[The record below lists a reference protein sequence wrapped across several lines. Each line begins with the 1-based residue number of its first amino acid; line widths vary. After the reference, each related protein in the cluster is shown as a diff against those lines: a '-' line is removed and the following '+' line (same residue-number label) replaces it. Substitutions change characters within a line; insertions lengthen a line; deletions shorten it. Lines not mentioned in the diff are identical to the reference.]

1 MGHFVSG
8 NVSLQLERYPEEES
22 AELQAWEA
30 ADEYLLQELE
40 GVQPDGPVLIFNDQ
54 FGALTCALHSHHP
67 ISIGDS
73 YISQQALLRNLVRNE
88 LPADCVT
95 WQDTLQALPENPALV
110 VIKIPKTLALLE
122 HQLLM
127 LKAVMGPQTQIL
139 AAAKARDIHTSTL
152 KLFERIIGPTR
163 TSLAWKKAR
172 LVYATPDLALSAPV
186 SPYPTVWT
194 LEGSGERIHNH
205 ANVFS
210 RASLDIGARFFMQH
224 IPSGMSGTLVDL
236 GCGNGV
242 IGLTALKQN
251 PDADVIF
258 IDESYMALQSSRIN
272 IQENHP
278 EFMSRC
284 RFIVGNSLEDIP
296 ANSIQLILCNP
307 PFHQLQSITDHIAW
321 QMFRDARRCLK
332 KGGWLRI
339 IGNRHLAYHLK
350 LRRLFNQCTTVAG
363 NKKFVILESEK

>member
-1 MGHFVSG
+1 MGHFVSD

-30 ADEYLLQELE
+30 ADEYLLQALVD
-40 GVQPDGPVLIFNDQ
+40 VQPEGPVLIFNDQ
-54 FGALTCALHSHHP
+54 FGALTCALYSYHP
-67 ISIGDS
+67 VSVGDS
-73 YISQQALLRNLVRNE
+73 FISQQALLRNLARNA
-88 LPADCVT
+88 LALDGVQ
-95 WQDTLQALPENPALV
+95 WQDSLQALPANPALV

-122 HQLLM
+122 QQLLM
-127 LKAVMGPQTQIL
+127 LKAVVGPNTRIL
-139 AAAKARDIHTSTL
+139 AGAKARDVHTSTL
-152 KLFERIIGPTR
+152 KLFERIIGPTH

-172 LVYATPDLALSAPV
+172 LIYATPDMSLIAPG

-194 LEGSGERIHNH
+194 LEGSEEQIHNH

-251 PDADVIF
+251 PDAEVIF
-258 IDESYMALQSSRIN
+258 IDESYMAVQSSRIN
-272 IQENHP
+272 IQKNYP
-278 EFMSRC
+278 DFMSRC

-350 LRRLFNQCTTVAG
+350 LRRLFNQCSTIAA
-363 NKKFVILESEK
+363 NKKFVILQSEK